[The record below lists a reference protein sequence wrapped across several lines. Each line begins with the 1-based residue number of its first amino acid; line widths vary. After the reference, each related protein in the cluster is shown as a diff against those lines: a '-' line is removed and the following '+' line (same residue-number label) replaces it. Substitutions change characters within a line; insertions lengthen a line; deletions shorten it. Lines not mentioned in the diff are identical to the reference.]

1 MFITEY
7 VVSKKVPPAANEGSA
22 KNPQQQDEEQMKFPP
37 VFIMTEGTQREL

>member
-7 VVSKKVPPAANEGSA
+7 VVSKKVPSTNEGSA
-22 KNPQQQDEEQMKFPP
+22 KNPQQVDEEQMKFPP

>member
-7 VVSKKVPPAANEGSA
+7 VVSKKGPAASEGSA
-22 KNPQQQDEEQMKFPP
+22 NNPQQDEEQMKFPP

>member
-7 VVSKKVPPAANEGSA
+7 VVSKKGPPVSEGSA
-22 KNPQQQDEEQMKFPP
+22 NNPQQDEEQMKFPP